1 MNARAP
7 RQPGWAMSQT
17 DTQPQNP
24 NAVSP
29 EQAFREY
36 DGFCQRYQGDP
47 QAEFEE
53 KCRQMGLNPQ
63 QRQAVLQAAGRFSQM
78 ARMFKR

>member
-1 MNARAP
+1 MFGSR
-7 RQPGWAMSQT
+7 RQPGWAMTQDGQMQQT
-17 DTQPQNP
+17 M
-24 NAVSP
+24 NAVTP

-53 KCRQMGLNPQ
+53 KCRQMGLTAQ
-63 QRQAVLQAAGRFSQM
+63 QRQAVLQAAGRFAQI
-78 ARMFKR
+78 AGRIKR